1 MGNRTGNDM
10 RLGITGNIQKTGLK
24 EILSQLI
31 DWLIVRK
38 IEFFLEEKVFQF
50 LQLNNSPALSASLEE
65 ISQKSDIL
73 MAFGGDGTILSVAR
87 QVGSFGVPILGVNL
101 GRLGF
106 LAEIA
111 PYEIYDRIN
120 ELISDQY
127 QIVERLMLE
136 AHIGKQRTN
145 DTITC
150 MNDVVINNAGS
161 SRVIQ
166 IEVYVDD
173 DYLNTYCSDGLI
185 IASPTGSTAYSL
197 SALGPIVTPEVKA
210 IIINPICPHSLTAR
224 PIVIPDD
231 KPIRLVAFS
240 ETNQI
245 MVCGDGQ
252 IFRPVASGVSIFV
265 KKTDYFVRW
274 VKCQHKSFYETL
286 RTKLSLG
293 E

>member
-1 MGNRTGNDM
+1 M
-10 RLGITGNIQKTGLK
+10 RLGIVGNTQKTGLK

-31 DWLIVRK
+31 GWLQARK
-38 IEFFLEEKVFQF
+38 IEFYLEENVFKF
-50 LQLNNSPALSASLEE
+50 LQLKSSNVISATLEE
-65 ISQKSDIL
+65 INQKVDIVL
-73 MAFGGDGTILSVAR
+73 AFGGDGTILSVAR
-87 QVGSFGVPILGVNL
+87 QVGASGVPILGVNL

-120 ELISDQY
+120 ELLTDQY

-136 AHIGKQRTN
+136 AHIGKQQTN

-150 MNDVVINNAGS
+150 MNDVVIKNAGS

-166 IEVYVDD
+166 IEVYIND
-173 DYLNTYCSDGLI
+173 DYLNTYFSDGLI

-197 SALGPIVTPEVKA
+197 SAMGPIVTPEVKA

-231 KPIRLVAFS
+231 KQIRIVTFS

-252 IFRPVASGVSIFV
+252 IFRPVSSGVSIFV

>member
-1 MGNRTGNDM
+1 MLTTGNNM
-10 RLGITGNIQKTGLK
+10 RLGIVGNIQKAGLK

-31 DWLIVRK
+31 DWLLARK
-38 IEFFLEEKVFQF
+38 IEFYLEEKVFQF
-50 LQLNNSPALSASLEE
+50 LQLTNSSILAAPLEE
-65 ISQKSDIL
+65 ICQKTDIV

-87 QVGSFGVPILGVNL
+87 QVGAFRVPILGVNL

-111 PYEIYDRIN
+111 PHEIYDRIN
-120 ELISDQY
+120 ELLTDQY

-136 AHIGKQRTN
+136 AHIGKEQTN
-145 DTITC
+145 DSITC
-150 MNDVVINNAGS
+150 MNDVVIKNAGS
-161 SRVIQ
+161 SRIIQ
-166 IEVYVDD
+166 IEVYIND

-197 SALGPIVTPEVKA
+197 SASGPIVTPEVKA

-231 KPIRLVAFS
+231 KQIRIVAFS
-240 ETNQI
+240 DTNQI